1 MSLATGSQLW
11 IRNIC
16 MRIQFCNS
24 KVSVAMTTAMD
35 EIFMQIIIIDHH
47 TGINIIQSVVYNRK
61 RMMNSSVQRINKGA
75 CMGQRLRRCHL
86 SEPVKSSGTKE
97 LCRNYW
103 LKSNGANRNETWGWF
118 EVNAMQRLHLFD
130 FNVEGINLLFIYLIE
145 CKRNLTTHLP
155 PLCCL

>member
-1 MSLATGSQLW
+1 
-11 IRNIC
+11 
-16 MRIQFCNS
+16 
-24 KVSVAMTTAMD
+24 MTTAMD

-97 LCRNYW
+97 LCRNY
-103 LKSNGANRNETWGWF
+103 
-118 EVNAMQRLHLFD
+118 
-130 FNVEGINLLFIYLIE
+130 
-145 CKRNLTTHLP
+145 
-155 PLCCL
+155 